1 MAWSWCDI
9 FALISLSCARSR
21 DVTVARREAR
31 ALAPPPPKKKTKQK
45 QKQKKRKMAALER
58 DEGYE
63 TIELDET
70 YRHDLIVD

>member
-31 ALAPPPPKKKTKQK
+31 ALARPPPQKKKNKNK
-45 QKQKKRKMAALER
+45 NKRNGIAALER
-58 DEGYE
+58 DEGNE

>member
-9 FALISLSCARSR
+9 FALISLSRARSR

-31 ALAPPPPKKKTKQK
+31 ALAPPPPNKKNKNKN
-45 QKQKKRKMAALER
+45 KRNGILER
-58 DEGYE
+58 DEGNE